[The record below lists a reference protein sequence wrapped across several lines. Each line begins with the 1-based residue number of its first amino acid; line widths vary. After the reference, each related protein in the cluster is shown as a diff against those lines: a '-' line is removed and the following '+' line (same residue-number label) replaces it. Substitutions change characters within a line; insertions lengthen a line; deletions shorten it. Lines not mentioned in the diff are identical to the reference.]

1 MYKDRGT
8 PQNKCHISLCV
19 LNSGVPM
26 LSLLSLSGYEKKT
39 MLFATRTNLVKTEY
53 KNMQINV

>member
-8 PQNKCHISLCV
+8 PKNKCHISLCV

-26 LSLLSLSGYEKKT
+26 LSLLSLSGYEKT

-53 KNMQINV
+53 MNMQINV